1 MPRAQGS
8 FPSLALPDVAGAT
21 APLSRAWA
29 NGPALILIGHRSC
42 KTTRETLPWVDRIYR
57 RRGPGATVLAILQ
70 DDPATARELVTT
82 EGLELPIRL
91 EADPYPLAAA
101 LELTTVPTL
110 FAVGPAGEITALSE
124 GLRRADLE
132 ALGRHVGVTGELFT
146 ADDKVP
152 AGKPG

>member
-8 FPSLALPDVAGAT
+8 FPPLVLPDIAGT
-21 APLSRAWA
+21 AQPLSQAWA
-29 NGPALILIGHRSC
+29 HGPALILIGHRSC
-42 KTTRETLPWVDRIYR
+42 KTTRETLPWVDRIYC

-70 DDPATARELVTT
+70 DDPETARELVTT
-82 EGLELPIRL
+82 QGLELPIRL

-110 FAVGPAGEITALSE
+110 FAVSPAGEITALSE

-146 ADDKVP
+146 AEDKVP